1 MLLGLREH
9 EDLKT
14 GVRTA
19 AQMSVFNNIG
29 TVERVRGFATCKKL
43 KLSGSQGMYVVF
55 AKDDQGSGLGFGYEQ
70 KVAEKC
76 STRGGVD
83 QVWNETRC
91 WYFEASKSV
100 QLRRFKLQGCRFSQR
115 EVKDQVLVVKTKL
128 KWRSVLSQR
137 KNRSQ
142 SHWVHEMRFK
152 VRVCLE
158 ILVKSRGKYAGRI
171 WNCHGGLS
179 KRFQR
184 NILIRNKGRQA
195 WCYDQSRQGGALGQ
209 RGKAVNH
216 QKDEIVIFQGENT
229 CRLDK
234 YGNQAW
240 TGHSQVSEETL
251 QGLEFDMEED
261 VRVYLDRLQRMHAP
275 KVSWWSLRRGYRGC
289 THQRF
294 LGGVC
299 AVVIVLHDKLQLK
312 KLAMGLSLTWK
323 KLSGSGVVWH
333 DQLISTALRVCSRWS
348 LAGQGYEV
356 NQKSLQRYH
365 SCRLQRCRMMF
376 KIRCSF
382 RFRKSF
388 RPASASIFF
397 CRKIG
402 FKVEAEVS
410 MVIIKWMV
418 VIEVIGLYGFEE
430 MVVIG
435 RASGLRFQGKATKK
449 SSCCIELDTCVMLG
463 GNLFKEY

>member
-9 EDLKT
+9 EDPKT

-19 AQMSVFNNIG
+19 AQMSVFNNSG

-91 WYFEASKSV
+91 WKNLVEHVERHLFRKHCSLPQLGEA
-100 QLRRFKLQGCRFSQR
+100 C
-115 EVKDQVLVVKTKL
+115 
-128 KWRSVLSQR
+128 
-137 KNRSQ
+137 
-142 SHWVHEMRFK
+142 
-152 VRVCLE
+152 
-158 ILVKSRGKYAGRI
+158 
-171 WNCHGGLS
+171 
-179 KRFQR
+179 
-184 NILIRNKGRQA
+184 GRQA

-251 QGLEFDMEED
+251 QGLEFDMEEA

-294 LGGVC
+294 LGRVC

-323 KLSGSGVVWH
+323 KLSGS
-333 DQLISTALRVCSRWS
+333 ISGERHRLR
-348 LAGQGYEV
+348 
-356 NQKSLQRYH
+356 
-365 SCRLQRCRMMF
+365 
-376 KIRCSF
+376 
-382 RFRKSF
+382 
-388 RPASASIFF
+388 
-397 CRKIG
+397 
-402 FKVEAEVS
+402 
-410 MVIIKWMV
+410 
-418 VIEVIGLYGFEE
+418 
-430 MVVIG
+430 
-435 RASGLRFQGKATKK
+435 
-449 SSCCIELDTCVMLG
+449 
-463 GNLFKEY
+463 